1 MEITL
6 SDLREVC
13 FVSPRAFLRRAA
25 PSTSL
30 QSRAGEAAARGA
42 VEILCC
48 ISPLRARHCSVFL
61 ASLQGPSDEHPFSIS
76 VMGEMYHA
84 EKARGDAMHFST
96 PYRANADY
104 VNRVQTK
111 GMLIRHRRILVEWMM
126 EFSDAFKLNP
136 EVLPLAVNYFDRFLS
151 IENLEK
157 KKLHLLCMVV
167 LFVASKTAEV
177 HHIMMNELV
186 DATGQVYEAKDVR
199 ELEKELLAKLSWKM
213 QPVTAYQLLKYKL
226 HFLRTTLRV
235 HLAEHVEAFHDFGI
249 CEYELLALPPAVF
262 ADGVISA
269 VLEFSMQPY
278 EVRKEVCHQLCIKQT
293 PYLWEIQLRL
303 MKSFFSILRQSK
315 PHAPILHAWEERIT
329 CWEQMCVFSPLF
341 LFRPVPF
348 LFPSRPALSLSLS
361 LFLSLSLS
369 STTSFHLSHNPHPF
383 PFTLLTRRW
392 NELSERPVEVP
403 LSVDGTALRTK
414 LDDNFHARWLKNDWL
429 SNKEFIDVAA
439 EWRSSAERERTAARL
454 ETERTGLLALEASG
468 SAAGP
473 TASPVATRGGEG
485 AEAAEANEV
494 ATPAALTT
502 RASTPSATVTG
513 RDDGRLKKRVRETL
527 RAAGQGGVGRE
538 INARAASGAQ
548 QSKRRRVARAEP
560 ASGGVG
566 SVGASKQTH
575 IRDHFRSQP
584 MVAATTNNGAEALA
598 AGGAEAAARTARAR
612 AALPTSAAM
621 GGE

>member
-6 SDLREVC
+6 ADLREVC
-13 FVSPRAFLRRAA
+13 CASLRISAPRCAWHFAPGSSGRGLRGRH
-25 PSTSL
+25 
-30 QSRAGEAAARGA
+30 A
-42 VEILCC
+42 VEILLCLTPSR
-48 ISPLRARHCSVFL
+48 SPLLSISL
-61 ASLQGPSDEHPFSIS
+61 ASLQGPSDEHPFSTI
-76 VMGEMYHA
+76 VMGEMFHA
-84 EKARGDAMHFST
+84 EKARGDAMRFST
-96 PYRANADY
+96 PYQANADY
-104 VNRVQTK
+104 VNRVQSK

-186 DATGQVYEAKDVR
+186 DATGQVYGAHDVR

-226 HFLRTTLRV
+226 QFLRPTLRV

-329 CWEQMCVFSPLF
+329 CWERMCVVL
-341 LFRPVPF
+341 
-348 LFPSRPALSLSLS
+348 RPALPFFFSFCPSS
-361 LFLSLSLS
+361 RLS
-369 STTSFHLSHNPHPF
+369 SSFLPAV
-383 PFTLLTRRW
+383 TR
-392 NELSERPVEVP
+392 LVVVVIIVVVVVVVVS
-403 LSVDGTALRTK
+403 L
-414 LDDNFHARWLKNDWL
+414 
-429 SNKEFIDVAA
+429 
-439 EWRSSAERERTAARL
+439 
-454 ETERTGLLALEASG
+454 
-468 SAAGP
+468 
-473 TASPVATRGGEG
+473 
-485 AEAAEANEV
+485 
-494 ATPAALTT
+494 
-502 RASTPSATVTG
+502 
-513 RDDGRLKKRVRETL
+513 
-527 RAAGQGGVGRE
+527 
-538 INARAASGAQ
+538 
-548 QSKRRRVARAEP
+548 
-560 ASGGVG
+560 
-566 SVGASKQTH
+566 
-575 IRDHFRSQP
+575 
-584 MVAATTNNGAEALA
+584 ALA
-598 AGGAEAAARTARAR
+598 ASSATTLRHLCSFRAR
-612 AALPTSAAM
+612 ASPIKSHPHHPSLPPATHSFAHPQKSIDRSRTGGTNWAIARLRCLCRWMAPCCARRRMTTSTRD
-621 GGE
+621 G